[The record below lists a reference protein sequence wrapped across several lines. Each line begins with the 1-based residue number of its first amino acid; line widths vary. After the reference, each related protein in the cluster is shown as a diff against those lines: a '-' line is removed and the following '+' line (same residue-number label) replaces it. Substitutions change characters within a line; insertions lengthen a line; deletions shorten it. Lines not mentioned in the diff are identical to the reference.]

1 MKVKMLEV
9 FQGTGVTALNTFENI
24 TVSILEKGEIYE
36 IGTTLGAWLIE
47 NGKAEPVVSVIEP
60 VKEEPPAPE
69 EVTIEIDHD
78 ESLPKRRRK

>member
-36 IGTTLGAWLIE
+36 IGATLGAWLIE

-69 EVTIEIDHD
+69 ATTIEIDHD